1 VVSFSIE
8 EFAEFLYGDV
18 RDVDKAKEVLL
29 EEFFTVLLLF
39 VQILP
44 LVSCSNKLILVNLAG

>member
-1 VVSFSIE
+1 VSFSIE